1 MLNLV
6 RWTDLADD
14 CLRKQPTTVIY
25 ITDKQVRVES
35 SPPPSSILRTSRRGR
50 SQKAVHRRH
59 LYYGQ
64 AGVAGLRKQSTT
76 VIYGADKQEEQVA
89 EGDTFA

>member
-1 MLNLV
+1 M

-25 ITDKQVRVES
+25 ITDR
-35 SPPPSSILRTSRRGR
+35 
-50 SQKAVHRRH
+50 
-59 LYYGQ
+59 Q
-64 AGVAGLRKQSTT
+64 AW
-76 VIYGADKQEEQVA
+76 QVA